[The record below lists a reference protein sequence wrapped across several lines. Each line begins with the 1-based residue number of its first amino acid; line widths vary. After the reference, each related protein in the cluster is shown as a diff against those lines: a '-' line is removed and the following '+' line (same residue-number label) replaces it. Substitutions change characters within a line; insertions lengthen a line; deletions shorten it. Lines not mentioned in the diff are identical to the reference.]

1 MDCLEKY
8 VVSPAFLLFCKI
20 IKHIVLQMKL
30 ETLDDI
36 KDLITSDTETEKIE
50 FKGTTGQLERGLETL
65 CLS

>member
-1 MDCLEKY
+1 
-8 VVSPAFLLFCKI
+8 
-20 IKHIVLQMKL
+20 MKL